1 MQKLYL
7 TNKFVNAAL
16 CTTEGLEIIIDDVAD
31 VTVLEDIRS
40 AKTLRVARE
49 ILLSSLKCGI
59 GQRLKQEDRSF
70 VLHCKIGMSGNVMSS
85 DNLKEDAARQC
96 ALGNPAACDH

>member
-7 TNKFVNAAL
+7 TNKSVNAAL
-16 CTTEGLEIIIDDVAD
+16 CTTEALEIIIDDVAD

-49 ILLSSLKCGI
+49 ILLRNIAQFRTALEKLSSFYRGRCRKQAISLIDPFSLK
-59 GQRLKQEDRSF
+59 RPL
-70 VLHCKIGMSGNVMSS
+70 
-85 DNLKEDAARQC
+85 
-96 ALGNPAACDH
+96 